1 MEEII
6 YRSLAR
12 LFNAYQQYGNFN
24 DEEMFKILAVIVIRE
39 MMLHDNNMFLMSKD
53 IREIEK
59 ALYKLLGESC
69 QLPLTIQEFNCC

>member
-24 DEEMFKILAVIVIRE
+24 DEEMFKILAVIVISE
-39 MMLHDNNMFLMSKD
+39 MMLHDNNMFLMTKD